1 MTNTIVKFPVA
12 NRVPCA
18 WIRTGNPR
26 QPLACVWIDAD
37 RRRLTAS
44 DAIPPTFH
52 SRGYVCA
59 PRTRISKHR
68 SRFPRGGLLARQN
81 F

>member
-1 MTNTIVKFPVA
+1 MNNTIFKFPIA
-12 NRVPCA
+12 NRVSCA

-44 DAIPPTFH
+44 DGIPSDNSFEGI
-52 SRGYVCA
+52 RLCA
-59 PRTRISKHR
+59 
-68 SRFPRGGLLARQN
+68 
-81 F
+81 